1 MTPRARSVAVAAALA
16 SAALVVAMLGAG
28 RAAAA
33 GEARRSGFDDMS
45 PATQAMQRD
54 DAQNP
59 GMLWVGE
66 GEALWRKKA
75 GRGDKACADCHGDA
89 AVAMRGVAARHP
101 AWDRA
106 AERPVNLAQRIN
118 LCRQRHQQAPPLAAE
133 SADLLGLE
141 AFVARQSR
149 GLPIA
154 PDPDPRLAPFRER
167 GRLLFEQRIGQLDL
181 SCAQCHDANAGR
193 RLGGSLIPQGHPTGY
208 PIYRLEWQALGS
220 LQRRLRNCMTGVR
233 AEPYAYGA
241 PELTALELYLATRA
255 AGLTV
260 DAPAVR
266 P

>member
-1 MTPRARSVAVAAALA
+1 MTPNARGLVAIL
-16 SAALVVAMLGAG
+16 LVVAAIGTG
-28 RAAAA
+28 VAAAA
-33 GEARRSGFDDMS
+33 GAARRSGFDDMS

-59 GMLWVGE
+59 AMLWVGE
-66 GEALWRKKA
+66 GEALWKRRI

-89 AVAMRGVAARHP
+89 MATMRGVAARHP
-101 AWDRA
+101 AWDRES
-106 AERPVNLAQRIN
+106 ERPLNLAQRIN
-118 LCRQRHQQAPPLAAE
+118 LCRQRHQKAPPLAAE
-133 SADLLGLE
+133 SAELLGLE
-141 AFVARQSR
+141 AYVARQSR

-167 GRLLFEQRIGQLDL
+167 GRQLFEQRVGQLDL
-181 SCAQCHDANAGR
+181 ACAQCHDANAGR
-193 RLGGSLIPQGHPTGY
+193 HLGGSLIPQGHPTGY
-208 PIYRLEWQALGS
+208 PIYRLEWQAPGS

-241 PELTALELYLATRA
+241 PELVALELYLASRA